1 MQVAGQCALH
11 NCPTNQLED
20 GMLDPIFQIGTYT
33 VIGRDLVL
41 LAIIGLAISFWI
53 IAGILRKSRAES
65 LLQTTLAQ
73 NRALELEAR
82 LGEMMRTQSEITGQV
97 RTMSDVLSNRQSEL
111 MRAVNERLDGMGQR
125 LNTSVAENSKGTQES
140 LSKLQ
145 ERLAVIDRAQT
156 NITQL
161 SGQVVELQQILAN
174 KQTRGAFGQMRMET
188 IIADGLPNNAYS
200 FQATLSNGKRPDCI
214 VYMPNK
220 APSLIIDAK
229 FPLEAFNKLR
239 DATDMAE
246 QKEATQQFKRDIDAH
261 IKAIADK
268 YFIKAETQDTAF
280 MFVPSESVFAA
291 IHEQFEDLV
300 KRAHRA
306 RIVIVSPSLLML
318 SIQVVQALLKD
329 ARMRELAHVI
339 QAEIAA
345 LRADTLR
352 IDERVLKLQNHFR
365 QTNKDIDEILIS
377 TGKVV
382 RRSQKIEDMEL
393 GDAEVSQRAIP
404 RETETAVENE
414 QASPL
419 AGWAPK
425 G

>member
-1 MQVAGQCALH
+1 
-11 NCPTNQLED
+11 
-20 GMLDPIFQIGTYT
+20 
-33 VIGRDLVL
+33 
-41 LAIIGLAISFWI
+41 
-53 IAGILRKSRAES
+53 
-65 LLQTTLAQ
+65 
-73 NRALELEAR
+73 
-82 LGEMMRTQSEITGQV
+82 
-97 RTMSDVLSNRQSEL
+97 
-111 MRAVNERLDGMGQR
+111 MGQR
-125 LNTSVAENSKGTQES
+125 LNHSVSESSKGTQES
-140 LSKLQ
+140 LTKLQ

-188 IIADGLPNNAYS
+188 IIADGLPHSAYS

-220 APSLIIDAK
+220 APSLVIDAK
-229 FPLEAFNKLR
+229 FPLEAYNKLR
-239 DATDMAE
+239 EASDMVE
-246 QKEATQQFKRDIDAH
+246 QKEATQQFKRDVDVH
-261 IKAIADK
+261 IKAIAEK

-300 KRAHRA
+300 KRAHRS

-339 QAEIAA
+339 QAEVAA

-352 IDERVLKLQNHFR
+352 IDERVNKLQTHFR
-365 QTNKDIDEILIS
+365 QANKDIDEILTS

-382 RRSQKIEDMEL
+382 RRSQKIEDLEL
-393 GDAEVSQRAIP
+393 GEIDVQSDAQSQATP
-404 RETETAVENE
+404 KEAEKPVALEPTST
-414 QASPL
+414 L
-419 AGWAPK
+419 ADWAPK
-425 G
+425 S